1 VAVSDHFAPA
11 DESEQRR
18 LLVESAHNGMLVVDT
33 AGTIECANAEAER
46 IFGYP
51 RGALCGRPV
60 SELSCTALGDDRGSS
75 EPAEFDDPIIT
86 TLAGRSVTATAR
98 AANGTTV
105 AVKVR
110 SRPLATQRGHLAL
123 LTVESVS
130 ASTGLAERACPL
142 TEPAERSA
150 PIADTSPNIG
160 RWRFDLASQ
169 RLWWSDEVY
178 HTYGLPV
185 GEEPTVERAIAG
197 YDAADRARITSY
209 FQNAVSSGTPYRSE
223 ARIVRPDGS
232 TRSVVHGGRAERSPD
247 GTIVAI
253 SGYFQD
259 ITEHKNV
266 ERERHRLSEYVEI
279 ANAAGKVGTWELDLR
294 TNIAAWDRN
303 MYSLYG
309 IDDVSTVPTFA
320 LWNAALHPHDR
331 ERAVR
336 EVNSDI
342 AGGVPSDSEFRV
354 IWQNGEVHHIRSL
367 ATLVRDAAGAPV
379 RVIGTD
385 WDVTELRL
393 LSRQLREEKEALVS
407 SEARYRALTE
417 ALPQLVLVVDSA
429 DGFEYVNQR
438 WSAYTGLSL
447 EESRAAGIAG
457 VVDPADVAA
466 LRAAREALPPREFE
480 CEARLRCGD
489 ESFRW
494 HVGRGVPFAET
505 IGEARKWIVTATDI
519 EERKSA
525 EKTLA
530 VTVAQLEHRVHH
542 DAMTDLP
549 NRMLLM
555 DRLAQAMT
563 LANRAHTGVIVL
575 YVDLDRFKAIN
586 DTFGHTAGDHV
597 LKETGLRIVA
607 TLRAGDTASRVG
619 GDEFIVVCATGG
631 CGDDVPHIATRLL
644 KAVTAPIDVGG
655 EFVNVEASIG
665 VSIYP
670 ADGFDA
676 DTLIRKADAA
686 MYSAK
691 QDGRNTYRRYSNEA
705 HISIVAAAELEA
717 ELRHAIATDELV
729 VHYQPIVD
737 LRAKRPTGAE
747 ALVRWQHP
755 RRGLLM
761 PADFIPFA
769 EERGLVAQIGD
780 VVLRAACAMLERL
793 KRLGHDGVNV
803 AVNVSAHQF
812 GKTGFVDGI
821 VAALAVHD
829 TDPRRLTIEI
839 TESVVMGNTRATLA
853 TLDELKEL
861 GVSLSIDDF
870 GTGYS
875 SLAYVKNFPV
885 NSLKIDRSFVRD
897 IAADATDAAIAKTII
912 TLAHSLGMRVIA
924 EGVETEAQLATL
936 RAFGADGMQGYLF
949 SRAVPGPDFE
959 RFLTTFA
966 QPGAAGILRALPHA
980 EQRTG

>member
-1 VAVSDHFAPA
+1 MIPPS
-11 DESEQRR
+11 SETEQFR
-18 LLVESAHNGMLVVDT
+18 LLVENARNGMLVLDG

-46 IFGYP
+46 LLGYLP
-51 RGALCGRPV
+51 GKLTGCPAAL
-60 SELSCTALGDDRGSS
+60 LACTALQSGPGTGEPDDGVDPIVATLWGSGVTARRADGSEIRVDLRVFDLGSRRRLVLVSTDGSS
-75 EPAEFDDPIIT
+75 ECRDPFGPPVSTAQPPAMTAAVDESH
-86 TLAGRSVTATAR
+86 AG
-98 AANGTTV
+98 
-105 AVKVR
+105 
-110 SRPLATQRGHLAL
+110 
-123 LTVESVS
+123 
-130 ASTGLAERACPL
+130 
-142 TEPAERSA
+142 
-150 PIADTSPNIG
+150 IG
-160 RWRFDLASQ
+160 RWRLELPSLQ
-169 RLWWSDEVY
+169 LSWSNEVY
-178 HTYGLPV
+178 HTFGLPLTFR
-185 GEEPTVERAIAG
+185 PTVETAIAG
-197 YDAADRARITSY
+197 YDPADRARLAAFVES
-209 FQNAVSSGTPYRSE
+209 AVRDGTPYRDE

-232 TRSVVHGGRAERSPD
+232 LRSVVHGGRAERSPD

-266 ERERHRLSEYVEI
+266 ERERNRLSEYVEI

-294 TNIAAWDRN
+294 TNVAAWDHN

-309 IDDVSTVPTFA
+309 IDDVTTVPTFA

-342 AGGVPSDSEFRV
+342 AGGVPSDSEFRA

-417 ALPQLVLVVDSA
+417 ALPQLVLIIDSA

-438 WSAYTGLSL
+438 WSAYTGFSL
-447 EESRAAGIAG
+447 EQSRGVGVAG
-457 VVDPADVAA
+457 VVDPADVAS
-466 LRAAREALPPREFE
+466 LRAARAALPPREFE
-480 CEARLRCGD
+480 CEARLLGCDGI
-489 ESFRW
+489 FRW
-494 HVGRGVPFAET
+494 HLVRGVPFAET

-519 EERKSA
+519 EQRKSA
-525 EKTLA
+525 ETTLA
-530 VTVAQLEHRVHH
+530 VTVAELEHRVHH

-575 YVDLDRFKAIN
+575 YLDLDRFKAIN
-586 DTFGHTAGDHV
+586 DTFGHPAGDHV

-619 GDEFIVVCATGG
+619 GDEFIVVCATNG
-631 CGDDVPHIATRLL
+631 CGDDAPHIAARLL
-644 KAVTAPIDVGG
+644 KAVTASIDVGG
-655 EFVNVEASIG
+655 ELVNVEASIG

-691 QDGRNTYRRYSNEA
+691 QNGRNTYRRYSNEA

-717 ELRHAIATDELV
+717 ELRHAIVANELV

-737 LRAKRPTGAE
+737 LRAKRPTAAE

-793 KRLGHDGVNV
+793 KRLGHGEVNI

-812 GKTGFVDGI
+812 GKTAFVDGI
-821 VAALAVHD
+821 VAALAVGD
-829 TDPRRLTIEI
+829 TDPHRLTIEI

-897 IAADATDAAIAKTII
+897 IADDATDAAIAKTII

-924 EGVETEAQLATL
+924 EGVETEAQLAKL
-936 RAFGADGMQGYLF
+936 RGFGADGMQGYLF
-949 SRAVPGPDFE
+949 SRALPGADFE
-959 RFLTTFA
+959 RFLDTFA
-966 QPGAAGILRALPHA
+966 QPDVAGIERALPHA
-980 EQRTG
+980 EHRTG

>member
-1 VAVSDHFAPA
+1 MIDPSAPSSGSEPSD
-11 DESEQRR
+11 
-18 LLVESAHNGMLVVDT
+18 LLVGNARNGMLVLDE
-33 AGTIECANAEAER
+33 AGTIECANTEAELL
-46 IFGYP
+46 FGYLP
-51 RGALCGRPV
+51 GKLTGRPATVLACAALQSGNTGGAL
-60 SELSCTALGDDRGSS
+60 DDGFDPIVVTLRGS
-75 EPAEFDDPIIT
+75 
-86 TLAGRSVTATAR
+86 GATAR
-98 AANGTTV
+98 QADGSEILV
-105 AVKVR
+105 DVR
-110 SRPLATQRGHLAL
+110 FLELGPSRRLGLVWASAFSGRREASRPLVATSEPPA
-123 LTVESVS
+123 VIVDES
-130 ASTGLAERACPL
+130 RP
-142 TEPAERSA
+142 
-150 PIADTSPNIG
+150 DIG
-160 RWRFDLASQ
+160 RWRLELPE
-169 RLWWSDEVY
+169 RELVWSDEVY
-178 HTYGLPV
+178 KTFGLPPTFR
-185 GEEPTVERAIAG
+185 PTVETAITC
-197 YDAADRARITSY
+197 YDPADQARIAAFVES
-209 FQNAVSSGTPYRSE
+209 AIRDGTPYRDE
-223 ARIVRPDGS
+223 ARVVRPDGS
-232 TRSVVHGGRAERSPD
+232 LRSVVAGGRAERAPD
-247 GTIVAI
+247 GTIVRI
-253 SGYFQD
+253 TGYFQD
-259 ITEHKNV
+259 ITEHKNA

-279 ANAAGKVGTWELDLR
+279 ANAAGKVGSWELDLR
-294 TNIAAWDRN
+294 TKMAAWDRN

-309 IDDVSTVPTFA
+309 IDDVPTVPTFA

-367 ATLVRDAAGAPV
+367 ATLVRDAAGVPV

-393 LSRQLREEKEALVS
+393 LGRQLREEKEALVS

-417 ALPQLVLVVDSA
+417 ALPQLVWVVDSA

-438 WSAYTGLSL
+438 WSSYTGLSL
-447 EESRAAGIAG
+447 EQSREAAIAG
-457 VVDPADVAA
+457 VVDSADVAC
-466 LRAAREALPPREFE
+466 LRGAREALPPREFE
-480 CEARLRCGD
+480 CEVRLRRCDG
-489 ESFRW
+489 SFRW
-494 HVGRGVPFAET
+494 HLVRGVPFAET
-505 IGEARKWIVTATDI
+505 LGEAGKWIVTATDI

-530 VTVAQLEHRVHH
+530 VTVAELEHRVHH

-586 DTFGHTAGDHV
+586 DTFGHAAGDHV

-607 TLRAGDTASRVG
+607 TLRTGDTASRVG

-631 CGDDVPHIATRLL
+631 CGDDVPHIAARLL

-655 EFVNVEASIG
+655 EFVNVEASVG
-665 VSIYP
+665 VSMYP

-691 QDGRNTYRRYSNEA
+691 QDGRNTYRRYSNES

-717 ELRHAIATDELV
+717 ELRHAIATNELV
-729 VHYQPIVD
+729 VHYQPIID
-737 LRAKRPTGAE
+737 LRAGRPTAAE

-761 PADFIPFA
+761 PADFISFA

-780 VVLRAACAMLERL
+780 IVLRAACAMLERL
-793 KRLGHDGVNV
+793 EQSGHGYLNI

-812 GKTGFVDGI
+812 GKTGFIDGI
-821 VAALAVHD
+821 VAALAQHD

-875 SLAYVKNFPV
+875 SLAYIKNFPV
-885 NSLKIDRSFVRD
+885 NTLKIDRSFVRD
-897 IAADATDAAIAKTII
+897 IADDATDAAIAKTII

-924 EGVETEAQLATL
+924 EGVETEAQLEKLA
-936 RAFGADGMQGYLF
+936 AFGADGMQGFLF
-949 SRAVPGPDFE
+949 SRALPGADLAGFIAA
-959 RFLTTFA
+959 FA
-966 QPGAAGILRALPHA
+966 QPIEHG
-980 EQRTG
+980 TV

>member
-1 VAVSDHFAPA
+1 VIERSASAR
-11 DESEQRR
+11 ESEQRR
-18 LLVESAHNGMLVVDT
+18 LLVESARNAMLIVDET
-33 AGTIECANAEAER
+33 GTIECANAEAER

-51 RGALCGRPV
+51 PEGLRGRPV
-60 SELSCTALGDDRGSS
+60 SVLACTALVPVAHASIGS
-75 EPAEFDDPIIT
+75 DCVDPIVR
-86 TLAGRSVTATAR
+86 TLAGSGATAR
-98 AANGTTV
+98 RADGTVV
-105 AVKVR
+105 AVEVQ
-110 SRPLATQRGHLAL
+110 SHPLIAQRGRLAVH
-123 LTVESVS
+123 TVTPEVARTAAAPSTHVAQLHAGSPAAADAS
-130 ASTGLAERACPL
+130 AG
-142 TEPAERSA
+142 
-150 PIADTSPNIG
+150 IG
-160 RWRFDLASQ
+160 HWRFELASE
-169 RLWWSDEVY
+169 RLTWSDEVF
-178 HTYGLPV
+178 HTYGLPL

-197 YDAADRARITSY
+197 YDPADRARIAALVEGALSD
-209 FQNAVSSGTPYRSE
+209 GKPYRDE

-247 GTIVAI
+247 GNIIAI
-253 SGYFQD
+253 TGYFQD
-259 ITEHKNV
+259 ITEHKNA
-266 ERERHRLSEYVEI
+266 ERERHRLSEYVEL
-279 ANAAGKVGTWELDLR
+279 ANKAGKVGTWELDLR
-294 TNIAAWDRN
+294 TKAAAWDRN

-309 IDDVSTVPTFA
+309 IDDVTTAPTFA

-331 ERAVR
+331 DRAVR

-367 ATLVRDAAGAPV
+367 ATLVRDAAGLPV

-385 WDVTELRL
+385 WDVTELRS

-417 ALPQLVLVVDSA
+417 ALPQLVWVTEA
-429 DGFEYVNQR
+429 GDGFAYVNKR

-447 EESRAAGIAG
+447 EHSRGLGLGGIVDAADSAC
-457 VVDPADVAA
+457 
-466 LRAAREALPPREFE
+466 LRAARETLPPQEFE
-480 CEARLRCGD
+480 CEARLRRFDG
-489 ESFRW
+489 SFRW
-494 HVGRGVPFAET
+494 HLVRGVPFAEAA
-505 IGEARKWIVTATDI
+505 GDAGKWIVTATDI

-530 VTVAQLEHRVHH
+530 VTVAELEHRVHH

-555 DRLAQAMT
+555 DRLSQAMT

-586 DTFGHTAGDHV
+586 DTMGHAAGDRV

-619 GDEFIVVCATGG
+619 GDEFIVVCATNGR
-631 CGDDVPHIATRLL
+631 GDDVPHIAARLL
-644 KAVTAPIDVGG
+644 KAVTEPIDVCGQ
-655 EFVNVEASIG
+655 FVSVEASIG
-665 VSIYP
+665 VSVYP
-670 ADGFDA
+670 ADGFEG

-691 QDGRNTYRRYSNEA
+691 QNGRNTYRRYSNEA

-717 ELRHAIATDELV
+717 ELRHAIATNELV
-729 VHYQPIVD
+729 VHYQPIID
-737 LRAKRPTGAE
+737 LRAQRPTAAE

-755 RRGLLM
+755 RRGLLT

-780 VVLRAACAMLERL
+780 VVLRAACAMLEQL
-793 KRLGHDGVNV
+793 KRSGHADLSI

-812 GKTGFVDGI
+812 SKPGFIDGI
-821 VAALAVHD
+821 VAALAEHD
-829 TDPRRLTIEI
+829 TDPRLLTIEI

-853 TLDELKEL
+853 TLDELKAL
-861 GVSLSIDDF
+861 GLNLSIDDF

-885 NSLKIDRSFVRD
+885 NVLKIDRSFVRD
-897 IAADATDAAIAKTII
+897 IAEDATDQAIAKTII

-924 EGVETEAQLATL
+924 EGVETEAQLMKL

-949 SRAVPGPDFE
+949 SRALAGADFE
-959 RFLTTFA
+959 RFIAEFA
-966 QPGAAGILRALPHA
+966 PPGAAEIADALPHA
-980 EQRTG
+980 EHRTG